1 MNILLSQEKLPEE
14 FRGDTADIGLRPYAT
29 EDGTPTEQNRPI
41 SSWNQLHLWANVWDS
56 STKRDGQDASA
67 TLQWNGQTP
76 STLVAADASA
86 NMEMMDNR
94 YTYMRHPILL
104 RFYSFVGINYVKRT
118 AQHGARGGHY

>member
-1 MNILLSQEKLPEE
+1 DSKFGGLKKDLNILLSQEKLPEE

-86 NMEMMDNR
+86 NMEMMD
-94 YTYMRHPILL
+94 
-104 RFYSFVGINYVKRT
+104 
-118 AQHGARGGHY
+118 

>member
-1 MNILLSQEKLPEE
+1 MKKDLNILLSQEKLPEE

-86 NMEMMDNR
+86 NM
-94 YTYMRHPILL
+94 
-104 RFYSFVGINYVKRT
+104 
-118 AQHGARGGHY
+118 